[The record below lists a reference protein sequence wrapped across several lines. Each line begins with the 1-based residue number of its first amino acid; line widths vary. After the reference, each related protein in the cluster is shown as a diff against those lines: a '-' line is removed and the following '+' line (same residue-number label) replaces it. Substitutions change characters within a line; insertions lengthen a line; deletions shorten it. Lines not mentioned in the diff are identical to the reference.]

1 MFPDRLKS
9 LRRAEGLTQ
18 AELAARF
25 QVTQQAVAK
34 WERGSA
40 SPEPDI
46 VAKLAAFFRVSA
58 DYLLG
63 GEEVSPFP
71 LVKIVGAVKAG
82 FDGFAVEENLGRSP
96 ADVRDAEGYRY
107 LLVRGDS
114 MEPYIRAGDLA
125 LVHLQPTLN
134 NGDLGVILY
143 GDGEATLKRYHRR
156 GDTVRLEPFNRD
168 YEAVELRGEELQ
180 NLRVFGKVVETK
192 RRW

>member
-1 MFPDRLKS
+1 MFSDRLKS
-9 LRRAEGLTQ
+9 LRTAESLTQ

-25 QVTQQAVAK
+25 RVTQQAVAR

-40 SPEPDI
+40 SPEPGI

-63 GEEVSPFP
+63 GEDTPPFP
-71 LVKIVGAVKAG
+71 LVKIIGAVKAG
-82 FDGFAVEENLGRSP
+82 YDGFAVEEALGRSP

-114 MEPYIRAGDLA
+114 MEPYIREGDLA

-143 GDGEATLKRYHRR
+143 GDGEATLKRYRR
-156 GDTVRLEPFNRD
+156 MGDTVRLEPFNRAYD
-168 YEAVELRGEELQ
+168 AVELAGEDLAG
-180 NLRVFGKVVETK
+180 LRIFGKVVETK
-192 RRW
+192 TRW

>member
-1 MFPDRLKS
+1 MFADRLKS
-9 LRRAEGLTQ
+9 LRKAEGLTQ

-25 QVTQQAVAK
+25 RVSQQAVAK
-34 WERGSA
+34 WEGGGA

-63 GEEVSPFP
+63 GEDTPPFP
-71 LVKIVGAVKAG
+71 MVKIIGAVKAG
-82 FDGFAVEENLGRSP
+82 YDGFAAEENLGRSP

-114 MEPYIRAGDLA
+114 MEPYIREGDLA
-125 LVHLQPTLN
+125 LVHLQPTLQ

-143 GDGEATLKRYHRR
+143 GDGEATLKRYRRR
-156 GDTVRLEPFNRD
+156 GNTVRLEPFNRA
-168 YEAVELRGEELQ
+168 YEAVELEGEDLAR
-180 NLRVFGKVVETK
+180 LRIFGKVVETK
-192 RRW
+192 TRW